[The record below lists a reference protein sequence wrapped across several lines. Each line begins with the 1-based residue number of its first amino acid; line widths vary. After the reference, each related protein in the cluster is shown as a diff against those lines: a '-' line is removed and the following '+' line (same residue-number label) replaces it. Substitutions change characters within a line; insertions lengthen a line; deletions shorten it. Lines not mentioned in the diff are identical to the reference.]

1 MEYKKFLE
9 STSQRDTCTAIPDDI
24 VDFLIW
30 KDSFGKTVVPFDT
43 CPLFGEK
50 RILSCSCHKR
60 LAYGSVDSVIGKLK
74 AIFNKYGR
82 PAIDSPFPGLANPAA
97 STLVKSYLSAIR
109 EEQLAAR
116 VVPKQAEPFFFQDLV
131 ILSSEIIKHL
141 KVQIPSP
148 SQLFILARDE
158 AFFKV
163 QFFGGD
169 RAGDLGR
176 LKTKEILCFPGREG
190 LLFNHTLTKSL
201 QGGTSVM
208 QTSVCPVTAVEV
220 YISLCNLLKIPVRQG
235 FLFRPLNPLG
245 EVIQVPFDSAVAQAR
260 FSIYA
265 SRYQPLLIG
274 ASPYTACEVAVQF
287 LLQSLEQSL
296 MQSWIKWVESPRPQ
310 HVTILN

>member
-1 MEYKKFLE
+1 M
-9 STSQRDTCTAIPDDI
+9 R
-24 VDFLIW
+24 
-30 KDSFGKTVVPFDT
+30 
-43 CPLFGEK
+43 
-50 RILSCSCHKR
+50 
-60 LAYGSVDSVIGKLK
+60 

-97 STLVKSYLSAIR
+97 STLVKSYLSGIR
-109 EEQLAAR
+109 EEQLATR

-131 ILSSEIIKHL
+131 ILSSEIIKYL
-141 KVQIPSP
+141 NVQIPSP
-148 SQLFILARDE
+148 SQLFILARDQ

-169 RAGDLGR
+169 RAGELGR
-176 LKTKEILCFPGREG
+176 VKTKEILCFPGRKG

-201 QGGTSVM
+201 QDGTSNLFPLKRHADS
-208 QTSVCPVTAVEV
+208 SVCPVTAVEV

-245 EVIQVPFDSAVAQAR
+245 EVIQVPSDSAVAQAR
-260 FSIYA
+260 LSIYA